1 MEGIFFPGW
10 GISFTKVLRDFTIFG
25 LSIKFYAIIITL
37 GFIFATII
45 SRREARLSNQNP
57 EDYLDFVLAMVIPVI
72 VGARLYYVIFNHE
85 NFFGN
90 GKTVGQ
96 TIWAII
102 NLRSGGLA
110 VYGGLIAGTIT
121 AIIFAKKKKMTMPLM
136 WDTVSMGVLFG
147 QMLGRWGNFFNR
159 ECFGGYSNGFF
170 RMAIPYDYFE
180 VQGSAQYYINS
191 GVITQE
197 MLDNMEIVNGIHCIT
212 VHPTFLYEGLLNLL
226 VIIFILIYRRHKKF
240 DGEVGLIYMMG
251 YGICRF
257 IVEAMRTDSLMIGSF
272 KISQVVA
279 LVCIVLAAV
288 LLIYNRK
295 RIADGHEPKLHP
307 IVKPEPEKR

>member
-110 VYGGLIAGTIT
+110 IYGGLIAGTIT

-136 WDTVSMGVLFG
+136 WDTVSMGVLVG
-147 QMLGRWGNFFNR
+147 QILGRWGNFFNR
-159 ECFGGYSNGFF
+159 EVFGAYTSSPF
-170 RMAIPYDYFE
+170 RMAIPF
-180 VQGSAQYYINS
+180 GYYGTNHLNYLMNS
-191 GVITQE
+191 GIITQE
-197 MLDNMEIVNGIHCIT
+197 MLDNPEVVNGVQCIT
-212 VHPTFLYEGLLNLL
+212 VHPAFLYEGFLNFLIL
-226 VIIFILIYRRHKKF
+226 VFIFCFRKHKKF
-240 DGEVGLIYMMG
+240 DGEIGLIYMMG

-257 IVEAMRTDSLMIGSF
+257 FVVAIRTDSLMLGPLRV
-272 KISQVVA
+272 SQVVA
-279 LVCIVLAAV
+279 LACVVIALI
-288 LLIYNRK
+288 LLFLNKKWIK
-295 RIADGHEPKLHP
+295 DGKEPKLHAYN
-307 IVKPEPEKR
+307 